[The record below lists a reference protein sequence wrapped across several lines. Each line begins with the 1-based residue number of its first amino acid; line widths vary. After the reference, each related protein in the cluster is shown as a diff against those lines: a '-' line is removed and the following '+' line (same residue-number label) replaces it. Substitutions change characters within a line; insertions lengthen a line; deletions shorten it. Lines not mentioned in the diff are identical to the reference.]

1 MTLTPGQ
8 RHEAIKAEELV
19 AVAQAAA
26 FIGDTGYDSNKI
38 RQAIEAKGMTAV
50 IHPKP
55 EPEPPQAAE
64 VGASR
69 SDASQRNDPPPLDRD
84 LYATSLVERFF
95 HHLKRFRGVAT
106 RYDKTAT
113 NYLAMVH
120 LACARIWLDQ
130 GTRPTSAA

>member
-1 MTLTPGQ
+1 MTLTPG
-8 RHEAIKAEELV
+8 RRYEAIKAEELV

-26 FIGDTGYDSNKI
+26 FIGATGYDSSKI
-38 RQAIEAKGMTAV
+38 RRAIEAKGMTAV

-55 EPEPPQAAE
+55 E
-64 VGASR
+64 
-69 SDASQRNDPPPLDRD
+69 RNDPPHLDRD
-84 LYATSLVERFF
+84 LYATRYLVERFF
-95 HHLKRFRGVAT
+95 HHLKRFGGVAT